1 MLRLYQMNR
10 VRKERL
16 KETLD
21 KLDAE
26 EHSQVFEIMK
36 RYTSEYTR
44 TQNGVFV
51 SSDVL
56 PDQCLVEMETLATY
70 FLDQR
75 KRMDAETS
83 ARQRK

>member
-1 MLRLYQMNR
+1 MNQ

-21 KLDAE
+21 KLDPQ
-26 EHSQVFEIMK
+26 EHEQVFGIIK
-36 RYTSEYTR
+36 RYTSDYTR
-44 TQNGVFV
+44 TQTGAFV

-56 PDQCLVEMETLATY
+56 PDKCLEEMESLVTY

-75 KRMDAETS
+75 KRMDAES
-83 ARQRK
+83 KRK